1 MTTLA
6 PPLSQ
11 AYLAGKL
18 ADSGWPAIEPQ
29 PASATGAA
37 VPGECVLAGFAFAES
52 TGAASA
58 TVDLFDGGG
67 TGGQFI
73 CRVNLVA
80 SESVRESLPFP
91 GVHCE
96 VGLFVNVV
104 AGTVLGS
111 VWAIVI

>member
-1 MTTLA
+1 MTSA
-6 PPLSQ
+6 GPRIDQ
-11 AYLAGKL
+11 AYLTGRL

-29 PASATGAA
+29 PAAATGQAIA
-37 VPGECVLAGFAFAES
+37 GELLLAGFAFAES
-52 TGAASA
+52 TGAAAA

-67 TGGQFI
+67 VGGQFI

-91 GVHCE
+91 GIHCE

-111 VWAIVI
+111 VWAIVV